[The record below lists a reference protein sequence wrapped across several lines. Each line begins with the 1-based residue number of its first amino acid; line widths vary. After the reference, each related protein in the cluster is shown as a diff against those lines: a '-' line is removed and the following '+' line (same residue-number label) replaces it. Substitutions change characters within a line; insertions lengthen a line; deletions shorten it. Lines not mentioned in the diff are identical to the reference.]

1 MYSLFMITGKIVNL
15 AVDAIGIGE
24 KDTIEVLTP
33 EPYKITPNLI
43 LKKGIVIGVK
53 GRITS
58 QGLIVEEIIGN
69 GECNN

>member
-1 MYSLFMITGKIVNL
+1 MYSFFMISGKIVNL
-15 AVDAIGIGE
+15 AIDAIGIGE
-24 KDTIEVLTP
+24 KDTIEVLTS

-58 QGLIVEEIIGN
+58 HGLIVEEIIGN